1 VGDNWSA
8 YWYEQGSSFVTGHIM
23 RIYATHGVEN
33 PSAGD
38 GFEVF
43 DTQTGSRRVGVD
55 HLNPQTQEFMFP

>member
-1 VGDNWSA
+1 
-8 YWYEQGSSFVTGHIM
+8 M
-23 RIYATHGVEN
+23 RVYATHGVEN